1 MIFRILLFLFGVGLG
16 ISALA
21 DDVSPPQPDVGV
33 PVTPEL
39 SGRDI
44 YERVL
49 ANRHKA
55 YFQKQQLVSMDA
67 GGASYATEVWTRWKD
82 GRGDDGKLKRGVRS
96 KTLAKYTKPNEVRGV
111 GYLIIQKEG
120 SPNDQFVYLPSAR
133 RVRRVNLGE
142 AIMGTDYSI
151 EDIIPRDLES
161 SEYERAADEAV
172 DGVPCFVVE
181 ANPKPGA
188 GSQYSKLRAYVEKEH
203 YVAIRVRYW
212 SLDGVE
218 VKESR
223 APAAEI
229 EEVEGVW
236 LTRRATMRNLVENSS
251 TTLTVLEMEPNVSIR
266 DSLFTQ
272 RYLEQKER

>member
-1 MIFRILLFLFGVGLG
+1 VIGLG
-16 ISALA
+16 LSALA
-21 DDVSPPQPDVGV
+21 DDVAPPPPDAGASG
-33 PVTPEL
+33 TPEL

-55 YFQKQQLVSMDA
+55 YFQKQKLVSMDA
-67 GGASYATEVWTRWKD
+67 GGASYTTEVWTRWKD
-82 GRGDDGKLKRGVRS
+82 GRDDDGKLKRGVRS
-96 KTLAKYTKPNEVRGV
+96 ETLAKYTKPQEVRGV

-151 EDIIPRDLES
+151 EDIIPRDIES
-161 SEYERAADEAV
+161 SEYERVADEEF

-181 ANPKPGA
+181 IHPKPGV
-188 GSQYSKLRAYVEKEH
+188 GSQYSKLRAYVEQEH
-203 YVAIRVRYW
+203 YVAIRARYW

-218 VKESR
+218 VKEFR
-223 APAAEI
+223 TPAAEI

-236 LTRRATMRNLVENSS
+236 LTRRATMRNLVEDSS
-251 TTLTVLEMEPNVSIR
+251 TTLTVVEMEPNASIR

-272 RYLEQKER
+272 RYLEQKAR

>member
-1 MIFRILLFLFGVGLG
+1 MILRILLFLFGVGLG
-16 ISALA
+16 LSALA
-21 DDVSPPQPDVGV
+21 DDVAPPQPDTG
-33 PVTPEL
+33 TSGTDEF

-55 YFQKQQLVSMDA
+55 YFQKQKLVSMDA
-67 GGASYATEVWTRWKD
+67 GGASYITEVWTRWKD
-82 GRGDDGKLKRGVRS
+82 GRDEDGKLKRGVRS

-111 GYLIIQKEG
+111 GYLIIQKEEP
-120 SPNDQFVYLPSAR
+120 PNDQFVYFPSAR

-151 EDIIPRDLES
+151 EDIIPRDIES
-161 SEYERAADEAV
+161 SEYERVADEAV
-172 DGVPCFVVE
+172 DGVPCFVV
-181 ANPKPGA
+181 AVHPKPGA
-188 GSQYSKLRAYVEKEH
+188 GSQYSKLRVYVEKEH
-203 YVAIRVRYW
+203 YVAIRARYW

-223 APAAEI
+223 TPAAEI

-236 LTRRATMRNLVENSS
+236 LTRRATMRNLVDDSS
-251 TTLTVLEMEPNVSIR
+251 TTLTVVEMEPNASIR

-272 RYLEQKER
+272 RYLEQKAR